1 MSGNAGYQKQ
11 SKTKRKRA
19 KDHEDGRK
27 KRFKNSDLPLSERLP
42 KHGFPLGRDLNKNFR
57 NEKLCVLEIRAFS
70 SSNRY
75 FESFRSSISR

>member
-42 KHGFPLGRDLNKNFR
+42 KHGFPLGRDLNE
-57 NEKLCVLEIRAFS
+57 NEK
-70 SSNRY
+70 
-75 FESFRSSISR
+75 

>member
-42 KHGFPLGRDLNKNFR
+42 KHGFPLGRDSNLNSIWK
-57 NEKLCVLEIRAFS
+57 FS
-70 SSNRY
+70 KMKRCEPWKSELS
-75 FESFRSSISR
+75 